1 MWSIRQRKSW
11 KHICR
16 IRGWCL
22 AVILAGAV
30 LAGCGKN
37 TVKKPAGS
45 ENREKS
51 SGTWR
56 PMKLSEDEKSRRK
69 SPYRR
74 LPGHMEKF
82 IRIRS
87 RKPSVKRQKKVVEAM
102 GKKGT
107 GGSGL
112 CRWFGDGKQ
121 PQGGKIL

>member
-56 PMKLSEDEKSRRK
+56 PMKLSEDEKKQAEK
-69 SPYRR
+69 S
-74 LPGHMEKF
+74 
-82 IRIRS
+82 
-87 RKPSVKRQKKVVEAM
+87 VQEAA
-102 GKKGT
+102 GAYGIIYPDLEQKGT
-107 GGSGL
+107 
-112 CRWFGDGKQ
+112 CEKER
-121 PQGGKIL
+121 